1 MATRASFARRPFLL
15 LIYGSPHQKLRYFSN
30 PPEISLANLLRKY
43 IFPFSSHPHEFI
55 QHNPFFIRT
64 PSSDLSKP
72 ISLLQSLGFSQN
84 SLLSVIHA
92 CPKTLNYEFLTK
104 WSKGFFEMG
113 LSNAASASTIQMILV
128 QSASYKIEPEDFI
141 RTLRQMRSVG
151 FSAETVIRVFEAI
164 PAAFMRDGI
173 HVSRRI
179 EFLKKSAGIKKQE
192 ELNKICQSYPEFLAF
207 SIDDTLRPLFSE
219 LSDLGFD
226 QIEVRKVL
234 IQNPNLLLS
243 MEFGELS
250 RYVNLLEG
258 LKCRTPIKK
267 RVLARGRLLCAV
279 VNIKIRIEL
288 LCNHGLIQ
296 RDALKILHVEPRS
309 ILYSPEDLEKK
320 IQFLLQQLGFNIYH
334 LVEFPDYLGVNLE
347 KQIIPRL
354 QVVDFLKSKGALEMV
369 VELKHFVRLSRRKF
383 YNFFVKPYPEC
394 EKIFG
399 GLMRDVRVNDEK
411 LKRKHPTGLW
421 KLFKP
426 QKYSDSEED
435 VKNIKQFMDI

>member
-1 MATRASFARRPFLL
+1 MATWASLPRRPLHL

-30 PPEISLANLLRKY
+30 PPEISLANLLRKH
-43 IFPFSSHPHEFI
+43 IFPFSSHLHEVI
-55 QHNPFFIRT
+55 QHNPFVMRT
-64 PSSDLSKP
+64 PSSDPSKP

-92 CPKTLNYEFLTK
+92 CPKTLDYEFLTR
-104 WSKGFFEMG
+104 WNKGFFELG
-113 LSNAASASTIQMILV
+113 LTNAASASTIQMILV

-141 RTLRQMRSVG
+141 RTLRQMKSVG
-151 FSAETVIRVFEAI
+151 FSSETVIRVFEAI

-173 HVSRRI
+173 HVSRTI
-179 EFLKKSAGIKKQE
+179 EFLKKSAGIKQQE

-207 SIDDTLRPLFSE
+207 SINDTLRPLFSE

-267 RVLARGRLLCAV
+267 RVLARGRLCAV
-279 VNIKIRIEL
+279 VDIKIRIEL

-309 ILYSPEDLEKK
+309 ILYSQEDLEKK
-320 IQFLLQQLGFNIYH
+320 ILFLMQQLGFNIDH

-354 QVVDFLKSKGALEMV
+354 KVVDFLKSKGVLEMV

-426 QKYSDSEED
+426 QKYSESEED
-435 VKNIKQFMDI
+435 VKNTKQFMDI